1 MANYYFVTIESEKM
15 TQEVANEIFQA
26 IEPKH
31 LIREFYFHEGYLY
44 YNTRGLLDISDILNK
59 YKFNDKVD
67 KIEVKDEFDYV
78 EMTEVEAVKD
88 KIEKVINYINLFE
101 EHKMTLSEEV
111 KDIKNKL
118 NNIIQEDK

>member
-1 MANYYFVTIESEKM
+1 MANYYFVTIKSEKM

-67 KIEVKDEFDYV
+67 KVEVKDEFDYV
-78 EMTEVEAVKD
+78 EMTEEEAIKE
-88 KIEKVINYINLFE
+88 KIKKVINYINTFE
-101 EHKMTLSEEV
+101 SH
-111 KDIKNKL
+111 DIKLSKESNDIKKIL
-118 NNIIQEDK
+118 DDIVKEK

>member
-1 MANYYFVTIESEKM
+1 MANYYFVTIKSEKM

-31 LIREFYFHEGYLY
+31 LIREFHFHEGYLY
-44 YNTRGLLDISDILNK
+44 YNTRGLLNISDILNK

-88 KIEKVINYINLFE
+88 KIEKVINYINTFE
-101 EHKMTLSEEV
+101 NRGIKLSKETN
-111 KDIKNKL
+111 DIKKIL
-118 NNIIQEDK
+118 NDIMTEK

>member
-1 MANYYFVTIESEKM
+1 MANYYFVTIKSEKM

-31 LIREFYFHEGYLY
+31 LIREFHFHEGYLY

-59 YKFNDKVD
+59 YKFDDRVD

-78 EMTEVEAVKD
+78 EMTEVEAVKN
-88 KIEKVINYINLFE
+88 KIKKVINYIN
-101 EHKMTLSEEV
+101 TLEDYGINLSKESN
-111 KDIKNKL
+111 DIKKIL
-118 NNIIQEDK
+118 DDIIKEK

>member
-31 LIREFYFHEGYLY
+31 LIREFHFHEGYLY
-44 YNTRGLLDISDILNK
+44 YNTRGLLNISDILDK

-67 KIEVKDEFDYV
+67 KVEVKDEFDYV
-78 EMTEVEAVKD
+78 EMTEVEVVKD
-88 KIEKVINYINLFE
+88 KIEKVINYINTFE
-101 EHKMTLSEEV
+101 DRGLELSEEIIN
-111 KDIKNKL
+111 IKEQL
-118 NNIIQEDK
+118 NHIVEKG